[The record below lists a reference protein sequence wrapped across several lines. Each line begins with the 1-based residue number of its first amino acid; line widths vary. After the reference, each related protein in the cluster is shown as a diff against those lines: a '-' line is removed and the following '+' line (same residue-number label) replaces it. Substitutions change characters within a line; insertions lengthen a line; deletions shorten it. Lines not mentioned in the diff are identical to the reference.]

1 MPPPNIYQPIR
12 LTETQATALK
22 RYLADEVSAVE
33 EGRSAMVDEWKQA
46 IEDYEAQPLSG
57 SRDFPFEG
65 AANFVI
71 PSIATTVD
79 AIFARE
85 INTVFALKP
94 LWTVQP
100 LNSRWL
106 RHAKPTEQFLE
117 WAQTS
122 VMGMYDA
129 TWPWYLETTKLGT
142 GFLKMPW
149 VEDVRHQLT
158 YLPDGSVGF
167 ADTTYHLGP
176 RPDYVPIQDM
186 YLPDGDWDVQTA
198 PWIGNKFRLTAN
210 QLKSR
215 KKRPFSYEA
224 AAVDAM
230 RPMDIKDP
238 IRQRRDQLEGFQRS
252 RTYEVFEPMELWV
265 DWDVNDDGVDESLVV
280 TWDQVTEGILRVI
293 YAPIVEG
300 RRPYHK
306 ACFTRREGR
315 TYGIGVARM
324 LRQLAEAITTQF
336 RQFVDNATLANT
348 RIWKARRGAGIKRG
362 QKLYPGKV
370 LFMGDPKNDLMGE
383 QLGDIYNSQLSVLG
397 ALREASERRTGLS
410 DVHLGIESPRVVNR
424 MPATNMLSLLQEG
437 NRRFDLTIRDLR
449 HATAGVGEAALALYQ
464 QYRPAGIAYN
474 VVGPDGGLVEAAW
487 QIPRE
492 RFKGQLA
499 VVVTATSQSNN
510 RELEKQSL
518 TQLMQLAGGYYQ
530 KMVELA
536 ALMVN
541 PNVPGE
547 VRSLGVEISKGA
559 GELFRRLL
567 QAYAVQDTDVFV
579 PDVPRILGT
588 LAAQGAEGGPSG
600 RAAGAEG
607 RPAPAGVAGLLPV
620 PGMGGGPAMGGG
632 AAGRRPGGNGE
643 RPELG

>member
-1 MPPPNIYQPIR
+1 MPAPDIYKPIR
-12 LTETQATALK
+12 LVESEAAKLK
-22 RYLADEVSAVE
+22 RYLAEEVSAVE
-33 EGRSAMVDEWKQA
+33 EGRSAMVEEWKQA
-46 IEDYEAQPLSG
+46 IEDYEAQPPTG

-71 PSIATTVD
+71 PTIATTVD

-85 INTVFALKP
+85 INTVFALRP

-117 WAQTS
+117 WAQSS
-122 VMGMYDA
+122 VLRMYDVA
-129 TWPWYLETTKLGT
+129 WPWYLETTKIGT
-142 GFLKMPW
+142 GFVKMPW

-167 ADTTYHLGP
+167 ADTVYHLGP

-186 YLPDGDWDVQTA
+186 YLPDGDWDVQEA

-215 KKRPFSYEA
+215 KKPPFSYEG

-230 RPMDIKDP
+230 QAVDLKDP
-238 IRQRRDQLEGFQRS
+238 IRARRDQLEGFARS

-265 DWDVNDDGVDESLVV
+265 NWDVNDDGVDESIVV
-280 TWDQVTEGILRVI
+280 TWDQATEAILRII
-293 YAPIVEG
+293 YAPVVDG
-300 RRPYHK
+300 HRPYHK

-315 TYGIGVARM
+315 AYGIGVARM

-370 LFMGDPKNDLMGE
+370 LFLADPKNDLMGE

-397 ALREASERRTGLS
+397 GLREAAERRTGLS

-492 RFKGQLA
+492 RFKGQLS
-499 VVVTATSQSNN
+499 VVVTATSQANN

-518 TQLMQLAGGYYQ
+518 TQLMQQAGVYYT

-547 VRSLGVEISKGA
+547 VRALGIEISKGA

-567 QAYAVQDTDVFV
+567 QAYAVQDTDSFV

-588 LAAQGAEGGPSG
+588 LATRGGSNG
-600 RAAGAEG
+600 GVAGAEG
-607 RPAPAGVAGLLPV
+607 RPAPAGVAGLPAV
-620 PGMGGGPAMGGG
+620 PGMGGGPAMVGG
-632 AAGRRPGGNGE
+632 AEGRRPGGNGE